1 MKTEGVKFLRDKLGI
16 NEEVMPATFKKTDRV
31 YEDVVVEE
39 GAQRPRG
46 RGRGLGR
53 GRGAP
58 GVIFFYYLYFRL
70 LIKLKNKLNKG
81 GRGFGRG
88 RRNEEGEKTEE

>member
-1 MKTEGVKFLRDKLGI
+1 LKTEGVKFLRDKLGI

-58 GVIFFYYLYFRL
+58 G
-70 LIKLKNKLNKG
+70 G